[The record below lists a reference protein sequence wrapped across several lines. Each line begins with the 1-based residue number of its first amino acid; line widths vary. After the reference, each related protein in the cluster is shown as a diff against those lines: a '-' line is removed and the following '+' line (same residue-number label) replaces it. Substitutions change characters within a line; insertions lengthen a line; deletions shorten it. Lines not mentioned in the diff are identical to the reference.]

1 MIEYK
6 FGEVFQL
13 TILSFL
19 VRNPERALG
28 VIEPHYFTNPI
39 HADIARVACERCE
52 GNRKARLS
60 KTTLKELVRQSL
72 SRKERRNWSYYKKAI
87 SAVYRIHGSDS
98 EIIFQQAQE
107 FAREQKYR
115 EALIKAEKAISDGR
129 YDAVDQMFEKLR
141 ASDGLG
147 KSNSCKWRSLP
158 SYTDYKIQEIDWL
171 VEGILPAESVI
182 AFSGDEGVGKT
193 LFALALARSLTGG
206 RVFLGRP
213 VRFCR
218 VLYLGLDISKATL
231 QSYVRAMRWIPNDDF
246 RILTMWTGEGKEAP
260 MLDDPQGVGLL
271 YKLAAKYKP
280 LIILDTLRDFFEGEE
295 NSSTE
300 LKPVLD
306 VLRKLRSLGATLI
319 LIVHPPKSGSSIIRG
334 TGNISQKVDIPYLM
348 EKSKWQGKDIV
359 VLSCPKKNRFGATS
373 FRLAMR
379 QVFIPTP
386 AGPYFL
392 MREITDWEPS
402 AQATKSE
409 ADNTRIV
416 EYVKKHPGTNQ
427 EQIEEA
433 LKMGDRRV
441 RRALRDAKEAGT
453 LISVGGKR
461 KELLWY
467 DAAEEKKPVS
477 EVKTRISDTA
487 NPS

>member
-1 MIEYK
+1 MIGYQ

-13 TILSFL
+13 RILSFL

-28 VIEPHYFTNPI
+28 IIEPSYFGSPF
-39 HADIARVACERCE
+39 HADIAQIACKYSAE
-52 GNRKARLS
+52 NRKTHLS
-60 KTTLKELVRQSL
+60 KATLKELVKQSL
-72 SRKERRNWSYYKKAI
+72 SRKELRNWSYYKKAI

-98 EIIFQQAQE
+98 EIIFQQALE
-107 FAREQKYR
+107 FAREQRYR
-115 EALIKAEKAISDGR
+115 DALIKAEKAISKGR

-141 ASDGLG
+141 TSDVLA
-147 KSNSCKWRSLP
+147 KSNSCRWKNLP
-158 SYTDYKIQEIDWL
+158 SYNDYEIQEIDWL
-171 VEGILPAESVI
+171 VEQILPAESLI
-182 AFSGDEGVGKT
+182 ALSGDEGVGKT
-193 LFALALARSLTGG
+193 LFALALARSVTQG
-206 RVFLGRP
+206 REFLGRN

-231 QSYVRAMRWIPNDDF
+231 QSYIGALRWVPNDDF

-260 MLDDPQGVGLL
+260 MLDDPEGIGLL

-280 LIILDTLRDFFEGEE
+280 VIILDTLRDFFEGEE

-306 VLRKLRSLGATLI
+306 ALRKLRSLGATLI
-319 LIVHPPKSGSSIIRG
+319 LIVHPPKSGNSIIRG

-379 QVFIPTP
+379 QVFVPTP

-392 MREITDWEPS
+392 IREVPGWKPS
-402 AQATKSE
+402 AKPREDE
-409 ADNTRIV
+409 AKGAVIN
-416 EYVKKHPGTNQ
+416 YVNSHPGTNQ
-427 EQIEEA
+427 EQIEKA
-433 LKMGDRRV
+433 LNMGDRRV
-441 RRALRDAKEAGT
+441 QKTLRDAKEAGT

-461 KELLWY
+461 KEILWY
-467 DAAEEKKPVS
+467 DAAQEREDVS
-477 EVKTRISDTA
+477 EVKTRIPDTA